1 MESIDKWVLTLNK
14 GQVDNYKNKVV
25 TILKYFTPEDVEK
38 DPSIILQIKEFNTP
52 NKQHTACSAISTYMK
67 FLGKGSS
74 KLSALVTESVRM
86 HKESHMKK
94 EQVVYSFSQIEQE
107 WKKISE
113 DNEESIGAKLLFD
126 LYIHYPPL
134 RSDILRVKFRNYKK
148 EEPHINLEKKELI
161 IGLCTKTK
169 FEIKNIKLTDISM
182 NLIKKLLPLRIIGDY
197 LIPMNKQDGKRVT
210 DGGPSKHFH
219 KMSLKYLGI
228 KLSIGDLRKTAVDKV
243 EQETKFLAPSTRM
256 RKFIELGKEMG
267 HGLTTQQDY
276 YNVKE
281 KDLVF
286 IPISGKI
293 EIIGDFEYCE
303 SNGNIIIKGANKTL
317 ITKNN

>member
-1 MESIDKWVLTLNK
+1 MESIDRWVNTLNK
-14 GQVDNYKNKVV
+14 GQIDNYKNKVV
-25 TILKYFTPEDVEK
+25 TILKYYKPEEIEE
-38 DPSIILQIKEFNTP
+38 DPSIILNIKEFNTP
-52 NKQHTACSAISTYMK
+52 NKQHTALSAISTYMK

-74 KLSALVTESVRM
+74 KLSALVTESVRL
-86 HKESHMKK
+86 HRESHMKK
-94 EQVVYSFSQIEQE
+94 EQLVHSFKEIDEQ
-107 WKKISE
+107 WNKIDE
-113 DNEESIGAKLLFD
+113 VDEESIGAKLLFD

-134 RSDILRVKFRNYKK
+134 RSDILRVKFRNYKQ

-169 FEIKNIKLTDISM
+169 FEIKNIKLTEVSM
-182 NLIKKLLPLRIIGDY
+182 NLVKKLLPLRMVGDY
-197 LIPMNKQDGKRVT
+197 LIPMNKQDDKRVT

-267 HGLTTQQDY
+267 HGIKTQQDY

-286 IPISGKI
+286 IPVSGKI

-303 SNGNIIIKGANKTL
+303 SNGNIIIKGATKML
-317 ITKNN
+317 ITNK